1 MLPTG
6 KAGASNDPKTGKL
19 TGTERDY
26 MCDKCGH
33 PHGGVQKVLTVNED
47 V

>member
-6 KAGASNDPKTGKL
+6 KAGSSNDPKTDKL

-26 MCDKCGH
+26 KCGH
-33 PHGGVQKVLTVNED
+33 PDGGVQKVLTVNED